1 MYERYEL
8 LCKEK
13 GVSNYRVSKET
24 GIPQA
29 TLSDWKN
36 GKSTPKSDK
45 LQIIADYFGVSVD
58 YLIGKTDI
66 VTYLSTE
73 KTWESFDKKYPNM
86 KESDE
91 IETIAAHHDGDW
103 TEEELMEIEKF
114 KEFIRM
120 KRKSRERERER
131 EIKK

>member
-1 MYERYEL
+1 MEVFVMYERYEE

-13 GVSNYRVSKET
+13 GVSNYRISKAT

-58 YLIGKTDI
+58 YLIGKTDFI
-66 VTYLSTE
+66 TYSSAV
-73 KTWESFDKKYPNM
+73 KTWENFDKKYPNM
-86 KESDE
+86 TESNE
-91 IETIAAHHDGDW
+91 IETIAAHHDEDNW
-103 TEEELMEIEKF
+103 TAEELEEIERF
-114 KEFIRM
+114 KEFVKM
-120 KRKSRERERER
+120 KRRERE
-131 EIKK
+131 K